1 MTQRIHDRL
10 TGEGDNLGLDNEI
23 LVRAIR
29 TGEYID
35 QFTTHCA
42 TPEETQATLDRLP
55 KCMQKKGDKEDE

>member
-10 TGEGDNLGLDNEI
+10 NGEFGLDNEI
-23 LVRAIR
+23 LVKALH
-29 TGEYID
+29 TGEYTD

-55 KCMQKKGDKEDE
+55 LCMRKKEDE